1 MHETSPAPLPS
12 YAMRDLHAARA
23 PEGSAFFHM
32 ISWDMTSHAS
42 SSASTPPPPP
52 PPDPVYTFR
61 PYAGE
66 VTAVEYVTLPG
77 RQPAIASG

>member
-1 MHETSPAPLPS
+1 MK
-12 YAMRDLHAARA
+12 RA
-23 PEGSAFFHM
+23 PPPQLHPRVRRAHQRPRLLPHVL
-32 ISWDMTSHAS
+32 IRVTDMTSP
-42 SSASTPPPPP
+42 SASAPPP

-66 VTAVEYVTLPG
+66 VTTVQYVTLPG